1 MDKIYYVIKDGH
13 CLDKFNNEED
23 ANKYAKHVG
32 GIVTENNKY
41 DNYYINGKYYETLIC
56 KDLPC

>member
-1 MDKIYYVIKDGH
+1 MNEIYYVINDGH

-32 GIVTENNKY
+32 GIVTEHKKY
-41 DNYYINGKYYETLIC
+41 DNCYINGKYYETLIC